1 MLPFFYILDFLNLCY
16 YNKYMKNFW
25 LMKKKEKLML
35 RVVIWAQ
42 KNNKRV
48 EYLSLED
55 MILALKEEK

>member
-1 MLPFFYILDFLNLCY
+1 
-16 YNKYMKNFW
+16 MKNFW

-48 EYLSLED
+48 ECLSLED